1 MRILGIVAL
10 GAALG
15 GGAFQRAEVA
25 QQAQARRD
33 RNAKRAGARL
43 SGRPR
48 TALLSLVSAK
58 KLDDLPEWDWYDNF
72 AHLRCTRLGRS
83 AAELE

>member
-33 RNAKRAGARL
+33 KECQKSRCSAVGPPKDCAAI
-43 SGRPR
+43 
-48 TALLSLVSAK
+48 TSLR
-58 KLDDLPEWDWYDNF
+58 EE
-72 AHLRCTRLGRS
+72 T
-83 AAELE
+83 